1 MTPIREKIALR
12 IKELG
17 ISKKVICED
26 LGLIQQNF
34 STFLTG
40 KRGCPIDDVEKLMM
54 YLGLTVRPKD
64 YRPAKS
70 DSTKVEVAN
79 VDPEARYTLM
89 RQKIRLRINELGQ
102 PLNKIAASAEVNM
115 HSLSSYL
122 TGKRGLNIEH
132 VEKLLEILDLTLIPK
147 EGFAFQRIK
156 RNTTEE
162 E

>member
-26 LGLIQQNF
+26 LGLVQQNF

-40 KRGCPIDDVEKLMM
+40 KRGCPIDDVERLMM

-64 YRPAKS
+64 YKPLKAEIS
-70 DSTKVEVAN
+70 KVEAAN
-79 VDPEARYTLM
+79 VDPDARYTLM
-89 RQKIRLRINELGQ
+89 RQKIRLRINELEQ
-102 PLNKIAASAEVNM
+102 PLNKIATSAGVNM

-132 VEKLLEILDLTLIPK
+132 VENLMEVLDLTLLPK
-147 EGFAFQRIK
+147 EGFAFQRIRK
-156 RNTTEE
+156 NTGGEC
-162 E
+162 

>member
-1 MTPIREKIALR
+1 M
-12 IKELG
+12 
-17 ISKKVICED
+17 
-26 LGLIQQNF
+26 
-34 STFLTG
+34 
-40 KRGCPIDDVEKLMM
+40 
-54 YLGLTVRPKD
+54 
-64 YRPAKS
+64 
-70 DSTKVEVAN
+70 EVAN

-89 RQKIRLRINELGQ
+89 RQKIRLRINELEQ

-156 RNTTEE
+156 RNTPEE

>member
-1 MTPIREKIALR
+1 
-12 IKELG
+12 
-17 ISKKVICED
+17 
-26 LGLIQQNF
+26 
-34 STFLTG
+34 
-40 KRGCPIDDVEKLMM
+40 MM

-64 YRPAKS
+64 YRPAKP
-70 DSTKVEVAN
+70 DATKVEVAN

-89 RQKIRLRINELGQ
+89 RQKIRLRINELEQ